1 VDRRDFLAGAVG
13 TLGSVVAG
21 SAEAA
26 DRLGAQASR
35 EAVELSADSR
45 PVVRYGVAKAT
56 GPAGTG
62 PLFARNAYL
71 HPLRA
76 PNGAVVTDDFPKDHP
91 HQRGVFFAWTKTEV
105 GDLHPDFWN
114 LGSGTGRISTQRVSA
129 TGGGEAGF
137 RSEHLWEMK
146 RGDTWEA
153 ALDET
158 WDVVLHQP
166 RFTDS
171 AAPDAAYVLDLT
183 SKQTP
188 RVDILL
194 PAYRYGGMSVRGSAE
209 WNRKGGPLKVL
220 TSEGR
225 DWAAAENTHAR
236 WADMSGP
243 IGELHAGVAILE
255 HPTNLRAPNLIRV
268 PPEYPYVVYCPSKG
282 EPLTLSAGKTY
293 QFRYRLIIHNGPA
306 DAATL
311 NQHWDRF
318 KALNA

>member
-1 VDRRDFLAGAVG
+1 MDRRDFLTGAAAALGIAGG
-13 TLGSVVAG
+13 
-21 SAEAA
+21 AA
-26 DRLGAQASR
+26 AANARVHASDA
-35 EAVELSADSR
+35 AVELLAGDR
-45 PVVRYGVAKAT
+45 IVARYLKAKAT
-56 GPAGTG
+56 GPVGTG
-62 PLFARNAYL
+62 SLFARNGYI

-91 HQRGVFFAWTKTEV
+91 HQRGVFLAWTKTEV
-105 GDLHPDFWN
+105 GELHPDFWN
-114 LGSGTGRISTQRVSA
+114 LGSGTGRITTVKAGKS
-129 TGGGEAGF
+129 GGGEAGF

-146 RGDTWEA
+146 RGETWEP

-158 WDVVLHQP
+158 WEVVLHEPQ
-166 RFTDS
+166 FTDA

-220 TSEGR
+220 TSEGK
-225 DWAAAENTHAR
+225 DWATAENTHAR

-268 PPEYPYVVYCPSKG
+268 PPDYPYVVYCPSKG

-306 DAATL
+306 DAAVL
-311 NQHWDRF
+311 NQHWERF
-318 KALNA
+318 KTRNP